1 MNVSMLTTTIQGAHY
16 GLVIVQ
22 FAEPDFALPTTTR
35 ECMATADGHTYTLKI
50 DPGGQAPRCLNVML
64 FLDNIGPV
72 FEQMVGPFDAAQPLD
87 THMVGP
93 INARPPARFQM
104 CLTWDG
110 NKGWGNGFWSYPA

>member
-1 MNVSMLTTTIQGAHY
+1 MNISMLTTTIQGAHY

-22 FAEPDFALPTTTR
+22 YAEADFAQPVLH
-35 ECMATADGHTYTLKI
+35 EHKAAAGGHTYTVKI
-50 DPGGQAPRCLNVML
+50 DPGGAALRHLNVML
-64 FLDNIGPV
+64 FLDGTGPV

-87 THMVGP
+87 IHMVGP